1 MAWNEPGG
9 NSNNQDPWGGR
20 KGGGRQGPPD
30 LDEAFRKLQ
39 ESLNG
44 LFGGGKKRGDDD
56 SGRSGGGGF
65 GLLFVGL
72 GLLAVVWLYSAIYVV
87 DEQEQAVVLRFGKYH
102 ETVGPG
108 LNIYFPPIDRK
119 FQENVTRE
127 RAYSKQGAMLTEDE
141 NIIEVPLTVQYRVS
155 NLQDF
160 VLNVE
165 QPEVSLQ
172 HATDSAVRHVVGSTE
187 MDQVLT
193 EGRELMASEVRERL
207 QRFLDN
213 YRTGITITQVNI
225 QSAAAPREVQE
236 AFDDV
241 IRAREDEQREKNQA
255 ESYANGV
262 IPEARGQAQR
272 LLEEANGYR
281 DEVIARA
288 QGEADR
294 FTKLVAEYRKAPE
307 ITRERLYIDTMQEV
321 MSNTSKVLVTGD
333 KGQNN
338 LLYLPLDKMIDSR
351 GGASSSS
358 SANSSNST
366 ARDPAVPLSSDMSQ
380 RNLRTGRAVDE
391 QQVPDR
397 PDRGRG
403 CGPGGVE
410 QLLYRGADRA
420 CGAVAVRASGSA

>member
-44 LFGGGKKRGDDD
+44 LFGGGKKRGDDE

-127 RAYSKQGAMLTEDE
+127 RAYTKQGAMLTEDE
-141 NIIEVPLTVQYRVS
+141 NIIEVPLTVQYRVT

-160 VLNVE
+160 VLNVD

-193 EGRELMASEVRERL
+193 EGRELMASEVKDRL

-213 YRTGITITQVNI
+213 YRTGITVTQVNL

-255 ESYANGV
+255 ETYANGV
-262 IPEARGQAQR
+262 VPEARGQAQR
-272 LLEEANGYR
+272 LIEDASGYR
-281 DEVIARA
+281 DEVVSRA

-294 FTKLVAEYRKAPE
+294 FTALVTEYRKAPE
-307 ITRERLYIDTMQEV
+307 VTRERLYLDTMQEL

-338 LLYLPLDKMIDSR
+338 LLYLPLDKMIDGRSTSAPSSISGAAGTADAGSR
-351 GGASSSS
+351 V
-358 SANSSNST
+358 T
-366 ARDPAVPLSSDMSQ
+366 IDPRQVE
-380 RNLRTGRAVDE
+380 LRTRE
-391 QQVPDR
+391 SR
-397 PDRGRG
+397 
-403 CGPGGVE
+403 
-410 QLLYRGADRA
+410 
-420 CGAVAVRASGSA
+420 

>member
-9 NSNNQDPWGGR
+9 NSNNQDPWGGGGR
-20 KGGGRQGPPD
+20 RGNGGGGGGDRKGPPD

-39 ESLNG
+39 DKLNG
-44 LFGGGKKRGDDD
+44 VFGGGNKRGSD
-56 SGRSGGGGF
+56 SNGSRGKGGGF
-65 GLLFVGL
+65 GLLFVA
-72 GLLAVVWLYSAIYVV
+72 LAVVGAFWLYNAIYVV

-127 RAYSKQGAMLTEDE
+127 RAYSKQGQMLTEDE
-141 NIIEVPLTVQYRVS
+141 NIIEVPLTVQYKIS
-155 NLQDF
+155 SLKDY
-160 VLNVE
+160 VLNVDM
-165 QPEVSLQ
+165 PETSLQ

-193 EGRELMASEVRERL
+193 EGREQMAGDVRERL
-207 QRFLDN
+207 QRFLDT
-213 YRTGITITQVNI
+213 YRTGITVTQVNL

-255 ESYANGV
+255 ETYANGV
-262 IPEARGQAQR
+262 VPEARGQAQR
-272 LLEEANGYR
+272 LIEDASGYR
-281 DEVIARA
+281 DEVISRA

-294 FTKLVAEYRKAPE
+294 FTALVAEYRKAPE
-307 ITRERLYIDTMQEV
+307 VTRQRLYLDTMQQM

-351 GGASSSS
+351 GGNSGNASSN
-358 SANSSNST
+358 AVGAGAADLG
-366 ARDPAVPLSSDMSQ
+366 ARVGNNVGQPDV
-380 RNLRTGRAVDE
+380 RTRE
-391 QQVPDR
+391 SR
-397 PDRGRG
+397 
-403 CGPGGVE
+403 
-410 QLLYRGADRA
+410 
-420 CGAVAVRASGSA
+420 

>member
-20 KGGGRQGPPD
+20 KGGGGGGDRKGPPD

-44 LFGGGKKRGDDD
+44 LFGGNKKRGSDDGF
-56 SGRSGGGGF
+56 SKGGGF
-65 GLLFVGL
+65 GLLLAG
-72 GLLAVVWLYSAIYVV
+72 LAVLAAVWLYSAIYVV
-87 DEQEQAVVLRFGKYH
+87 DEQEQAVVLRFGKYY

-127 RAYSKQGAMLTEDE
+127 RAYSKQGQMLTEDE
-141 NIIEVPLTVQYRVS
+141 NIIEVPLTVQYKIS

-160 VLNVE
+160 VLNVD
-165 QPEVSLQ
+165 QPETSLQ

-193 EGRELMASEVRERL
+193 EGRELMASEVKERL
-207 QRFLDN
+207 QRFLDT
-213 YRTGITITQVNI
+213 YRTGIVVTQVNV

-255 ESYANGV
+255 ETYANGV
-262 IPEARGQAQR
+262 VPEARGQAQR
-272 LLEEANGYR
+272 LIEDASGYR
-281 DEVIARA
+281 DEVVSRA

-294 FTKLVAEYRKAPE
+294 FSALVAEYRKAPE
-307 ITRERLYIDTMQEV
+307 VTRERLYLDTMQEL

-338 LLYLPLDKMIDSR
+338 LLYLPLDKMIE
-351 GGASSSS
+351 GGRSPSS
-358 SANSSNST
+358 
-366 ARDPAVPLSSDMSQ
+366 
-380 RNLRTGRAVDE
+380 
-391 QQVPDR
+391 
-397 PDRGRG
+397 
-403 CGPGGVE
+403 
-410 QLLYRGADRA
+410 
-420 CGAVAVRASGSA
+420 ASGSVSNSAAGDLGARISNDMRQPELRTRESR

>member
-44 LFGGGKKRGDDD
+44 LFGGGKKRGDDE
-56 SGRSGGGGF
+56 SGRSGGGGGF

-141 NIIEVPLTVQYRVS
+141 NIIEVPLTVQYRIS

-160 VLNVE
+160 VLNVD

-351 GGASSSS
+351 GGASSSG

-366 ARDPAVPLSSDMSQ
+366 TRDPAVPLSSDLSQ
-380 RNLRTGRAVDE
+380 RNLRTREGR
-391 QQVPDR
+391 
-397 PDRGRG
+397 
-403 CGPGGVE
+403 
-410 QLLYRGADRA
+410 
-420 CGAVAVRASGSA
+420 

>member
-20 KGGGRQGPPD
+20 KGGDRKGPPD

-44 LFGGGKKRGDDD
+44 LFGGGKKRGSSD
-56 SGRSGGGGF
+56 GAGKGGGF
-65 GLLFVGL
+65 GLLLIG
-72 GLLAVVWLYSAIYVV
+72 LAVLSAVWLYSAIYVV
-87 DEQEQAVVLRFGKYH
+87 DEQEQAVVLRLGKYY

-119 FQENVTRE
+119 FQANVTRE
-127 RAYSKQGAMLTEDE
+127 RAYSKQGQMLTEDE
-141 NIIEVPLTVQYRVS
+141 NIIEVPLTVQYKIS

-160 VLNVE
+160 VLNVD

-193 EGRELMASEVRERL
+193 EGRELMASEVKDRL
-207 QRFLDN
+207 QRFLDT
-213 YRTGITITQVNI
+213 YRTGISVTQVNL

-255 ESYANGV
+255 ETYANGV
-262 IPEARGQAQR
+262 VPEARGQAQR
-272 LLEEANGYR
+272 LIEDASGYR
-281 DEVIARA
+281 EEVVSRA
-288 QGEADR
+288 TGEADR
-294 FTKLVAEYRKAPE
+294 FTALVTEYRKAPE
-307 ITRERLYIDTMQEV
+307 VTRERLYLDTMQEL

-338 LLYLPLDKMIDSR
+338 LLYLPLDKMIDGRSSV
-351 GGASSSS
+351 GSSSVS
-358 SANSSNST
+358 GAGAADAGSRMSN
-366 ARDPAVPLSSDMSQ
+366 DPRQAE
-380 RNLRTGRAVDE
+380 LRTRE
-391 QQVPDR
+391 TR
-397 PDRGRG
+397 
-403 CGPGGVE
+403 
-410 QLLYRGADRA
+410 
-420 CGAVAVRASGSA
+420 

>member
-20 KGGGRQGPPD
+20 RGGDRKGPPD

-44 LFGGGKKRGDDD
+44 LFGGGKKRGSDDGAGK
-56 SGRSGGGGF
+56 SGGF
-65 GLLFVGL
+65 GLLFIGL
-72 GLLAVVWLYSAIYVV
+72 GLLAAVWLYSAIYVV
-87 DEQEQAVVLRFGKYH
+87 DEQEQAVVLRFGKYY

-127 RAYSKQGAMLTEDE
+127 RAYSKQGQMLTEDE
-141 NIIEVPLTVQYRVS
+141 NIIEVPLTVQYKIG

-160 VLNVE
+160 VLNVD
-165 QPEVSLQ
+165 QPEMSLQ

-193 EGRELMASEVRERL
+193 EGRELMASEVKERL
-207 QRFLDN
+207 QRFLDT
-213 YRTGITITQVNI
+213 YRTGINVTQVNL

-255 ESYANGV
+255 ETYANGV
-262 IPEARGQAQR
+262 VPEARGQAQR
-272 LLEEANGYR
+272 LIEDASGYR
-281 DEVIARA
+281 DEVISRS

-294 FTKLVAEYRKAPE
+294 FTALVAEYRKAPE
-307 ITRERLYIDTMQEV
+307 VTRERLYLDTMQEL

-338 LLYLPLDKMIDSR
+338 LLYLPLDKMIDGR
-351 GGASSSS
+351 S
-358 SANSSNST
+358 SAGSSAISGAGAADLG
-366 ARDPAVPLSSDMSQ
+366 ARVSSDPRQ
-380 RNLRTGRAVDE
+380 VELRTRE
-391 QQVPDR
+391 SR
-397 PDRGRG
+397 
-403 CGPGGVE
+403 
-410 QLLYRGADRA
+410 
-420 CGAVAVRASGSA
+420 

>member
-44 LFGGGKKRGDDD
+44 LFGGGKKRGDD
-56 SGRSGGGGF
+56 SGRSGSGGGF

-72 GLLAVVWLYSAIYVV
+72 GLLAAVWLYSAIYVV

-160 VLNVE
+160 VLNVD

-193 EGRELMASEVRERL
+193 EGRELIATEVRERL

-272 LLEEANGYR
+272 MLEEANGYR

-338 LLYLPLDKMIDSR
+338 LLYLPLDKMIDGR
-351 GGASSSS
+351 GASS
-358 SANSSNST
+358 APVT
-366 ARDPAVPLSSDMSQ
+366 
-380 RNLRTGRAVDE
+380 T
-391 QQVPDR
+391 
-397 PDRGRG
+397 
-403 CGPGGVE
+403 
-410 QLLYRGADRA
+410 
-420 CGAVAVRASGSA
+420 ASGGNPETRVVGNLEQRDLRSRESR

>member
-20 KGGGRQGPPD
+20 KGGGDRKGPPD

-44 LFGGGKKRGDDD
+44 LFGGSKKRD
-56 SGRSGGGGF
+56 SDGGSSGSGGGGF
-65 GLLFVGL
+65 GLIAVV
-72 GLLAVVWLYSAIYVV
+72 LAVLAAIWLYSAVYVV
-87 DEQEQAVVLRFGKYH
+87 DEQEQAVVLRFGKYY

-127 RAYSKQGAMLTEDE
+127 RAYSKQGQMLTEDE
-141 NIIEVPLTVQYRVS
+141 NIIEVPLTVQYKIS

-160 VLNVE
+160 VLNVD

-172 HATDSAVRHVVGSTE
+172 QATDSSVRHVVGSTA

-193 EGRELMASEVRERL
+193 EGREVMAEEVKKRL
-207 QRFLDN
+207 QGFMTT
-213 YRTGITITQVNI
+213 YKTGITVTQVNL

-241 IRAREDEQREKNQA
+241 IRAREDEQREKNLA

-262 IPEARGQAQR
+262 VPEARGQAQR
-272 LLEEANGYR
+272 LIEDASGYR
-281 DEVIARA
+281 DEVVSRST
-288 QGEADR
+288 GEADR

-307 ITRERLYIDTMQEV
+307 VTRERLYLDTMQEL
-321 MSNTSKVLVTGD
+321 MTNTSKVLVTGE

-351 GGASSSS
+351 GGAAAP
-358 SANSSNST
+358 SASSNAAAADLGT
-366 ARDPAVPLSSDMSQ
+366 RVNADLQQRD
-380 RNLRTGRAVDE
+380 LRTRE
-391 QQVPDR
+391 TR
-397 PDRGRG
+397 
-403 CGPGGVE
+403 
-410 QLLYRGADRA
+410 
-420 CGAVAVRASGSA
+420 

>member
-20 KGGGRQGPPD
+20 KGGDRKGPPD
-30 LDEAFRKLQ
+30 IDEAFRKLQ
-39 ESLNG
+39 DGLNG
-44 LFGGGKKRGDDD
+44 LFGGGKKRGSETG
-56 SGRSGGGGF
+56 SGSGGGF

-72 GLLAVVWLYSAIYVV
+72 GLLAAVWLYSAIYVV
-87 DEQEQAVVLRFGKYH
+87 DEQEQAVVLRFGEYH

-127 RAYSKQGAMLTEDE
+127 RAYSKQGQMLTEDE
-141 NIIEVPLTVQYRVS
+141 NIIEVPLTVQYKIT

-160 VLNVE
+160 VLNVD
-165 QPEVSLQ
+165 QPEISLQ
-172 HATDSAVRHVVGSTE
+172 HATDSALRHVVGSTE

-193 EGRELMASEVRERL
+193 EGRELMATEVRDRL

-213 YRTGITITQVNI
+213 YRTGISITQVNI

-255 ESYANGV
+255 ETYANGV
-262 IPEARGQAQR
+262 VPEARGQAQR
-272 LLEEANGYR
+272 LIEDANGYR
-281 DEVIARA
+281 EEVIARA
-288 QGEADR
+288 QGEAER
-294 FTKLVAEYRKAPE
+294 FTALVAEYRKAPE
-307 ITRERLYIDTMQEV
+307 VTRERLYLDTMQEL

-338 LLYLPLDKMIDSR
+338 LLYLPLDKMIDGRATSTPSPIS
-351 GGASSSS
+351 GAASST
-358 SANSSNST
+358 SSNT
-366 ARDPAVPLSSDMSQ
+366 GMNIDPRQVE
-380 RNLRTGRAVDE
+380 LRTRE
-391 QQVPDR
+391 SR
-397 PDRGRG
+397 
-403 CGPGGVE
+403 
-410 QLLYRGADRA
+410 
-420 CGAVAVRASGSA
+420 

>member
-9 NSNNQDPWGGR
+9 NSNNQDPWGGNR
-20 KGGGRQGPPD
+20 KGGGRQGPPE
-30 LDEAFRKLQ
+30 LDEALRKLQ
-39 ESLNG
+39 DSLNG
-44 LFGGGKKRGDDD
+44 LFGGGKKRGGD
-56 SGRSGGGGF
+56 SAGRSGGGMGMLVI
-65 GLLFVGL
+65 GLLL
-72 GLLAVVWLYSAIYVV
+72 LLAFWLYNAIYVV
-87 DEQEQAVVLRFGKYH
+87 DEQEQAVVLRLGKYH

-108 LNIYFPPIDRK
+108 LNIYFPPFERK

-127 RAYSKQGAMLTEDE
+127 RAYTKQGAMLTEDE
-141 NIIEVPLTVQYRVS
+141 NIIEVPLTVQYRIS
-155 NLQDF
+155 NLEHF
-160 VLNVE
+160 VLNVD

-193 EGRELMASEVRERL
+193 EGREVMAQEVRERL
-207 QRFLDN
+207 QRFLDT
-213 YRTGITITQVNI
+213 YETGITITQVNI

-272 LLEEANGYR
+272 MIEEANGYR

-294 FTKLVAEYRKAPE
+294 FTKLLTEYRKAPE
-307 ITRERLYIDTMQEV
+307 VMRERLYIDTMQELL
-321 MSNTSKVLVTGD
+321 SNTSKVLVTGD

-338 LLYLPLDKMIDSR
+338 LLYLPLDKMVEGRATGAAAIPSSGSGNASR
-351 GGASSSS
+351 DA
-358 SANSSNST
+358 
-366 ARDPAVPLSSDMSQ
+366 AVPLSSDSSP
-380 RNLRTGRAVDE
+380 RNLRNRE
-391 QQVPDR
+391 
-397 PDRGRG
+397 
-403 CGPGGVE
+403 
-410 QLLYRGADRA
+410 
-420 CGAVAVRASGSA
+420 VR

>member
-351 GGASSSS
+351 GASSSS

-380 RNLRTGRAVDE
+380 RNLRTREGR
-391 QQVPDR
+391 
-397 PDRGRG
+397 
-403 CGPGGVE
+403 
-410 QLLYRGADRA
+410 
-420 CGAVAVRASGSA
+420 

>member
-193 EGRELMASEVRERL
+193 EGRELIASEVRERL

-380 RNLRTGRAVDE
+380 RNLRTREGR
-391 QQVPDR
+391 
-397 PDRGRG
+397 
-403 CGPGGVE
+403 
-410 QLLYRGADRA
+410 
-420 CGAVAVRASGSA
+420 